1 MNFQQTSKSILATV
15 LVLGTVV
22 FVNGCGK
29 NVEVARVDSGKEIA
43 LTDKWNDEDSRLVAE
58 EMINDMLSYP
68 WISQFNQRFPG
79 KEPLLTVQRVR
90 NKSHEHIAV
99 DTFVN
104 DIKRAV
110 IRSGKAGFIATLEE
124 RQDTR
129 AELADQDMNASADTR
144 MEMGE
149 EDGANFALS
158 GTINSIVDQLDG
170 QRVTYYQVDLKL
182 INLQTARE
190 VWNGSKKIK
199 KFMER
204 KSFLSRVWNS
214 DSQTLISSAINY
226 M

>member
-1 MNFQQTSKSILATV
+1 MKFQQTSKSILATV
-15 LVLGTVV
+15 LILGTVV

-29 NVEVARVDSGKEIA
+29 SVEVARVDSGKEIA

-79 KEPLLTVQRVR
+79 KEPLVTVQRVR

-204 KSFLSRVWNS
+204 KSFSF
-214 DSQTLISSAINY
+214 
-226 M
+226 

>member
-1 MNFQQTSKSILATV
+1 MNFQQTSKSILVTV

-22 FVNGCGK
+22 FVNGCG
-29 NVEVARVDSGKEIA
+29 NSVEVARVDSGKEIA

-79 KEPLLTVQRVR
+79 KEPLVTVQRVR

-204 KSFLSRVWNS
+204 KSFSF
-214 DSQTLISSAINY
+214 
-226 M
+226 

>member
-15 LVLGTVV
+15 MVLGTVV

-79 KEPLLTVQRVR
+79 KEPLVTVQRVR

-99 DTFVN
+99 ETFVN

-158 GTINSIVDQLDG
+158 GTINSIVDQLDN

-204 KSFLSRVWNS
+204 KSFSF
-214 DSQTLISSAINY
+214 
-226 M
+226 

>member
-1 MNFQQTSKSILATV
+1 MKFQQKSKSILVTV

-29 NVEVARVDSGKEIA
+29 SVEVARVDSGKEIA

-79 KEPLLTVQRVR
+79 KEPLVTVQRVQ
-90 NKSHEHIAV
+90 NKSHEHIAA

-204 KSFLSRVWNS
+204 KSFSF
-214 DSQTLISSAINY
+214 
-226 M
+226 

>member
-1 MNFQQTSKSILATV
+1 MNFQQTSKSILVTV

-29 NVEVARVDSGKEIA
+29 SVEVARVDSGKEIA

-79 KEPLLTVQRVR
+79 KEPLVTVQRVR

-104 DIKRAV
+104 DVKRAV

-204 KSFLSRVWNS
+204 KSFSF
-214 DSQTLISSAINY
+214 
-226 M
+226 

>member
-29 NVEVARVDSGKEIA
+29 SVEVARVDSGKEIA

-79 KEPLLTVQRVR
+79 KEPLVTVQRVR

-158 GTINSIVDQLDG
+158 GTINSIVDQLDN

-204 KSFLSRVWNS
+204 KSFSL
-214 DSQTLISSAINY
+214 
-226 M
+226 

>member
-1 MNFQQTSKSILATV
+1 MSFQQTSKSILVTI

-29 NVEVARVDSGKEIA
+29 SVEVARVDSGKEIA

-58 EMINDMLSYP
+58 DMINDMLSYP

-79 KEPLLTVQRVR
+79 KEPLVTVQRVR

-204 KSFLSRVWNS
+204 KSFSF
-214 DSQTLISSAINY
+214 
-226 M
+226 

>member
-1 MNFQQTSKSILATV
+1 MNFQQTSKSVLATV

-29 NVEVARVDSGKEIA
+29 SVEVARVDSGKEIA

-79 KEPLLTVQRVR
+79 KEPLVTVQRVR

-158 GTINSIVDQLDG
+158 GTINSIVDQLDN
-170 QRVTYYQVDLKL
+170 QRATYYQVDLKL

-204 KSFLSRVWNS
+204 KSFSF
-214 DSQTLISSAINY
+214 
-226 M
+226 

>member
-1 MNFQQTSKSILATV
+1 MNFQQTSKSMLVTV

-29 NVEVARVDSGKEIA
+29 SVEVARVDSGKEIA

-79 KEPLLTVQRVR
+79 KEPLVTVQRVR

-204 KSFLSRVWNS
+204 KSFSF
-214 DSQTLISSAINY
+214 
-226 M
+226 

>member
-22 FVNGCGK
+22 LVNGCGK
-29 NVEVARVDSGKEIA
+29 SVEVARVDSGQEIA

-58 EMINDMLSYP
+58 EMINDMLNYP

-79 KEPLLTVQRVR
+79 KEPLVTVQRVR

-204 KSFLSRVWNS
+204 KSFSF
-214 DSQTLISSAINY
+214 
-226 M
+226 

>member
-1 MNFQQTSKSILATV
+1 MNFQQTGKSILATV

-29 NVEVARVDSGKEIA
+29 SVEVARVDSGKEIA

-79 KEPLLTVQRVR
+79 KEPLVTMQRVR

-158 GTINSIVDQLDG
+158 GTINSIVDQLDN

-204 KSFLSRVWNS
+204 KSFSF
-214 DSQTLISSAINY
+214 
-226 M
+226 

>member
-29 NVEVARVDSGKEIA
+29 SVEVARVDSGKEIA

-79 KEPLLTVQRVR
+79 KEPLVTVQRVR

-149 EDGANFALS
+149 GDGANFALS

-204 KSFLSRVWNS
+204 KSFSF
-214 DSQTLISSAINY
+214 
-226 M
+226 

>member
-1 MNFQQTSKSILATV
+1 MTINFLQTSKHILLA
-15 LVLGTVV
+15 V
-22 FVNGCGK
+22 FVLSLVTLVSGCGK
-29 NVEVARVDSGKEIA
+29 SVEVARVESGKEVA

-58 EMINDMLSYP
+58 EMINDMLSQR
-68 WISQFNQRFPG
+68 WISQFIQRFPD
-79 KEPLLTVQRVR
+79 KEPLVTVQRVR

-110 IRSGKAGFIATLEE
+110 IRSGKAGFIATREE

-129 AELADQDMNASADTR
+129 AELADQDMNASAETR
-144 MEMGE
+144 MERGE

-170 QRVTYYQVDLKL
+170 QRVTSYQVDLKL

-190 VWNGSKKIK
+190 VWNGTKKIK
-199 KFMER
+199 KFSER
-204 KSFLSRVWNS
+204 KSF
-214 DSQTLISSAINY
+214 AF
-226 M
+226 

>member
-1 MNFQQTSKSILATV
+1 MNFQQISKSILATV

-79 KEPLLTVQRVR
+79 KEPLVTVQRVR

-158 GTINSIVDQLDG
+158 GTINSIVDQLDN

-204 KSFLSRVWNS
+204 KSFSF
-214 DSQTLISSAINY
+214 
-226 M
+226 

>member
-1 MNFQQTSKSILATV
+1 MNFQQTSKSILVTV

-29 NVEVARVDSGKEIA
+29 SVEVARVDSGKEIA

-79 KEPLLTVQRVR
+79 KEPLVTVQRVR

-99 DTFVN
+99 ETFVN

-158 GTINSIVDQLDG
+158 GTINSIVDQLDN

-204 KSFLSRVWNS
+204 KSFSF
-214 DSQTLISSAINY
+214 
-226 M
+226 

>member
-1 MNFQQTSKSILATV
+1 MNFQQTSKSILVTV

-29 NVEVARVDSGKEIA
+29 SVEVARVDSGKEIA
-43 LTDKWNDEDSRLVAE
+43 LTDKWNDEDSRLVAK

-79 KEPLLTVQRVR
+79 KEPLVTVQRVR

-149 EDGANFALS
+149 EDGANFVLS
-158 GTINSIVDQLDG
+158 GTINSIVDQLDN

-204 KSFLSRVWNS
+204 KSFSF
-214 DSQTLISSAINY
+214 
-226 M
+226 

>member
-22 FVNGCGK
+22 LVNSCGK
-29 NVEVARVDSGKEIA
+29 SVEVARVDSGKEIA

-79 KEPLLTVQRVR
+79 KEPLVTVQRVR

-204 KSFLSRVWNS
+204 KSFSF
-214 DSQTLISSAINY
+214 
-226 M
+226 

>member
-22 FVNGCGK
+22 LVNGCGK
-29 NVEVARVDSGKEIA
+29 SVEVARVDSGQEIA

-58 EMINDMLSYP
+58 EMINDMLSFP

-79 KEPLLTVQRVR
+79 KEPLVTVQRVR
-90 NKSHEHIAV
+90 NKSHEHLAV

-204 KSFLSRVWNS
+204 KSFSF
-214 DSQTLISSAINY
+214 
-226 M
+226 

>member
-1 MNFQQTSKSILATV
+1 MTINFLQTSKHILLA
-15 LVLGTVV
+15 V
-22 FVNGCGK
+22 FVLSLVTLVSGCGK
-29 NVEVARVDSGKEIA
+29 SVEVARVESGKEVA

-68 WISQFNQRFPG
+68 WIGQFKQRFPD
-79 KEPLLTVQRVR
+79 KDPLVTVQRVR

-110 IRSGKAGFIATLEE
+110 IRSGKAGFIATREE

-129 AELADQDMNASADTR
+129 AELADQDMNASAETR
-144 MEMGE
+144 MERGE

-170 QRVTYYQVDLKL
+170 QRVTSYQVDLKL

-190 VWNGSKKIK
+190 VWNGTKKIK
-199 KFMER
+199 KFSER
-204 KSFLSRVWNS
+204 KSF
-214 DSQTLISSAINY
+214 AF
-226 M
+226 

>member
-1 MNFQQTSKSILATV
+1 MNFQQTSKSILVTV

-29 NVEVARVDSGKEIA
+29 SVEVARVDSGKEIA

-79 KEPLLTVQRVR
+79 KEPLVTVQRVR

-158 GTINSIVDQLDG
+158 GTINSIVDQLDN

-199 KFMER
+199 KFTER
-204 KSFLSRVWNS
+204 KSFSF
-214 DSQTLISSAINY
+214 
-226 M
+226 

>member
-15 LVLGTVV
+15 MVLGTVV

-29 NVEVARVDSGKEIA
+29 SVEVARMDSGKEIA

-79 KEPLLTVQRVR
+79 KEPLVTVQRVR

-129 AELADQDMNASADTR
+129 AELADQDMNASADSR

-158 GTINSIVDQLDG
+158 GTINSIVDQLDN

-204 KSFLSRVWNS
+204 KSFSF
-214 DSQTLISSAINY
+214 
-226 M
+226 

>member
-1 MNFQQTSKSILATV
+1 MKFQQTSKSILATV
-15 LVLGTVV
+15 LILGTVV

-29 NVEVARVDSGKEIA
+29 SVEVARVDSGKEIA

-79 KEPLLTVQRVR
+79 KEPLVTVQRVR

-158 GTINSIVDQLDG
+158 GTINSIVDQLDN

-182 INLQTARE
+182 SNLQTARE

-204 KSFLSRVWNS
+204 KSFSF
-214 DSQTLISSAINY
+214 
-226 M
+226 

>member
-15 LVLGTVV
+15 LILGTVV

-29 NVEVARVDSGKEIA
+29 SVEVARVDSGKEIA

-79 KEPLLTVQRVR
+79 KEPLVTVQRVR

-204 KSFLSRVWNS
+204 KSFSF
-214 DSQTLISSAINY
+214 
-226 M
+226 

>member
-1 MNFQQTSKSILATV
+1 MNFQQTSKSILATL

-29 NVEVARVDSGKEIA
+29 SVEVARVDSGKEIA

-79 KEPLLTVQRVR
+79 KEPLVTVQRVR

-158 GTINSIVDQLDG
+158 GTINSIVDQLDN

-204 KSFLSRVWNS
+204 KSFSF
-214 DSQTLISSAINY
+214 
-226 M
+226 

>member
-1 MNFQQTSKSILATV
+1 MNFQQTTKSILATV

-22 FVNGCGK
+22 LVNGCGK
-29 NVEVARVDSGKEIA
+29 SVEVARVDSGKEIA

-79 KEPLLTVQRVR
+79 KEPLVTVQRVR

-158 GTINSIVDQLDG
+158 GTINSIVDQLDN

-204 KSFLSRVWNS
+204 KSFSF
-214 DSQTLISSAINY
+214 
-226 M
+226 

>member
-29 NVEVARVDSGKEIA
+29 SVEVARVDSGKEIA

-68 WISQFNQRFPG
+68 WISQFKQRFPG
-79 KEPLLTVQRVR
+79 KEPLVTVQRVR

-204 KSFLSRVWNS
+204 KSFSF
-214 DSQTLISSAINY
+214 
-226 M
+226 

>member
-1 MNFQQTSKSILATV
+1 MKFQQTSKSILATV
-15 LVLGTVV
+15 LILGTVV

-29 NVEVARVDSGKEIA
+29 SVEVARVDSGKEIA

-79 KEPLLTVQRVR
+79 KEPLVTVQRVR

-158 GTINSIVDQLDG
+158 GTINSIVDQLDN

-199 KFMER
+199 KFMKR
-204 KSFLSRVWNS
+204 KSFSF
-214 DSQTLISSAINY
+214 
-226 M
+226 

>member
-29 NVEVARVDSGKEIA
+29 SVEVARVDSGKEIA

-79 KEPLLTVQRVR
+79 KEPLVTVQRVR

-129 AELADQDMNASADTR
+129 AELADQDMNASTDTR

-204 KSFLSRVWNS
+204 KSFSF
-214 DSQTLISSAINY
+214 
-226 M
+226 

>member
-22 FVNGCGK
+22 FVNSCGK
-29 NVEVARVDSGKEIA
+29 SVEVARVDSGKEIA

-79 KEPLLTVQRVR
+79 KEPLVTVQRVR

-158 GTINSIVDQLDG
+158 GTINSIVDQLDN

-204 KSFLSRVWNS
+204 KSFSF
-214 DSQTLISSAINY
+214 
-226 M
+226 

>member
-1 MNFQQTSKSILATV
+1 MNFQQTSKSILVAV

-79 KEPLLTVQRVR
+79 KEPLVTVQRVR

-204 KSFLSRVWNS
+204 KSFSF
-214 DSQTLISSAINY
+214 
-226 M
+226 

>member
-1 MNFQQTSKSILATV
+1 MNFQQTSKSILVTV

-22 FVNGCGK
+22 FVKGCGK
-29 NVEVARVDSGKEIA
+29 SVEVARVDSGKEIA

-79 KEPLLTVQRVR
+79 KEPLVTVQRVR

-158 GTINSIVDQLDG
+158 GTINSIVDQLDN

-204 KSFLSRVWNS
+204 KSFSF
-214 DSQTLISSAINY
+214 
-226 M
+226 

>member
-29 NVEVARVDSGKEIA
+29 SVEVARVDSGKEIA

-79 KEPLLTVQRVR
+79 KEPLVTVQRVR

-170 QRVTYYQVDLKL
+170 QRVSYYQVDLKL

-204 KSFLSRVWNS
+204 KSFSF
-214 DSQTLISSAINY
+214 
-226 M
+226 

>member
-1 MNFQQTSKSILATV
+1 MKFQQTSKSILATV
-15 LVLGTVV
+15 LILGTVV

-29 NVEVARVDSGKEIA
+29 SVEVARVDSGKEIV

-79 KEPLLTVQRVR
+79 KEPLVTVQRVR

-158 GTINSIVDQLDG
+158 GTINSIVDQLDN
-170 QRVTYYQVDLKL
+170 QRATYYQVDLKL

-204 KSFLSRVWNS
+204 KSFSF
-214 DSQTLISSAINY
+214 
-226 M
+226 

>member
-15 LVLGTVV
+15 MVLGVVV

-29 NVEVARVDSGKEIA
+29 SVEVARVDSGKEIA

-79 KEPLLTVQRVR
+79 KEPLVTVQRVR

-158 GTINSIVDQLDG
+158 GTINSIVDQLDN

-204 KSFLSRVWNS
+204 KSFSF
-214 DSQTLISSAINY
+214 
-226 M
+226 

>member
-1 MNFQQTSKSILATV
+1 MNFQQTSKSILSTV
-15 LVLGTVV
+15 LLLGTIVL
-22 FVNGCGK
+22 VNSCGK
-29 NVEVARVDSGKEIA
+29 SVEVARVDPGKEIA

-68 WISQFNQRFPG
+68 WISQFNQRFPE
-79 KEPLLTVQRVR
+79 KEPLVTVQRVR

-170 QRVTYYQVDLKL
+170 QRVTYFQVDLKL

-204 KSFLSRVWNS
+204 KSF
-214 DSQTLISSAINY
+214 AF
-226 M
+226 